1 MEYHNPVMLYE
12 AVDGL
17 NIKSEWFLIYATF
30 GVGGHS
36 KEILKRLDKGKL
48 IAFDKD
54 KAALKNK
61 LNNQLFELV
70 NSDFRH
76 MASAVSEL
84 LSHPAD
90 GILADLGVSSHQFD
104 SADRGFS
111 TRFQSSLDMRMD
123 GESDLTAREILS
135 TYTEKQL
142 ARIFKEY
149 GELRNARR
157 LAREIVLKRKTQSV
171 TSVDGLKQS
180 IGHCAPRGKE
190 SQFFAKV
197 FQGLRIEVNDELG
210 ALKELLLQSAEL
222 IRKGGRLV
230 VITYHSLEDRLVKNF
245 INKGNLSGIIETDL
259 YGNTNTPFKPL
270 HKKPIV
276 PSSEEIAMNNR
287 SRSAKLRIAEKQ

>member
-1 MEYHNPVMLYE
+1 MEYHNPVMLHE

-17 NIKSEWFLIYATF
+17 NIKSEGFFIDATF
-30 GVGGHS
+30 GGGGHS
-36 KEILKRLDKGKL
+36 KEILKRLEKGKL

-157 LAREIVLKRKTQSV
+157 LAREIVVKRKTQSV

-222 IRKGGRLV
+222 IRKG
-230 VITYHSLEDRLVKNF
+230 D
-245 INKGNLSGIIETDL
+245 
-259 YGNTNTPFKPL
+259 
-270 HKKPIV
+270 
-276 PSSEEIAMNNR
+276 AM
-287 SRSAKLRIAEKQ
+287 